1 MACQQLSHAVKDF
14 AAFRSGHQSPF
25 LKGGT
30 SGGNGGVGLGLSRER
45 KVADS
50 FTGGRIV
57 IGEGF
62 AALRALPLSPD
73 VILKF
78 FGSGGHEAISY
89 AWWYIIKKRHV
100 SSVPHVCSTLL
111 TRHFLREL

>member
-1 MACQQLSHAVKDF
+1 
-14 AAFRSGHQSPF
+14 
-25 LKGGT
+25 
-30 SGGNGGVGLGLSRER
+30 
-45 KVADS
+45 
-50 FTGGRIV
+50 
-57 IGEGF
+57 
-62 AALRALPLSPD
+62 